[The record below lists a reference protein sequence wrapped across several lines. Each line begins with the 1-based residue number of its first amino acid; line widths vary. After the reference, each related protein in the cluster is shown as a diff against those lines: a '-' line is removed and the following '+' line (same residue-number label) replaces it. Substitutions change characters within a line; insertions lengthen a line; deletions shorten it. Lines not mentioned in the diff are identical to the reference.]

1 MIPKDSQV
9 FIVDDDADIRE
20 AIATLVTQLGLT
32 AIGFES
38 AEAFLAGY
46 QGERPACVVTDVR
59 MLGMTGLEL
68 QQELNLRGLCLP
80 VIVLTAHADTPT
92 TVRAMKQGAFT
103 LLDKP
108 CRDSELWDAI
118 RSALEEDVGR
128 MEDDQRQRELEVR
141 LRLLTTG
148 EREVLDLLLAGEANK
163 VIAQKL
169 DLGLRTVEARRQSLL
184 KKFDVDSLAEL
195 IPLVLLARQRAARI

>member
-1 MIPKDSQV
+1 MIPRDSQV

-20 AIATLVTQLGLT
+20 AISTLVMQLGLSAT
-32 AIGFES
+32 GFES

-46 QGERPACVVTDVR
+46 NGERPACVVTDVR

-68 QQELNLRGLCLP
+68 QVELNQRGLMLP

-108 CRDSELWDAI
+108 CRDSELWEAI
-118 RSALEEDVGR
+118 RSALEEDVER
-128 MEDDQRQRELEVR
+128 MTQDFRQRELQGR
-141 LRLLTTG
+141 LATLTPG
-148 EREVLDLLLAGEANK
+148 ERDVLDLLMDGEANK

-169 DLGLRTVEARRQSLL
+169 DLGLRTVEARRQSAL
-184 KKFDVDSLAEL
+184 KKFNVDSLAEL
-195 IPLVLLARQRAARI
+195 IPLVLLARRGSTRN

>member
-1 MIPKDSQV
+1 MIPKESRV
-9 FIVDDDADIRE
+9 FIVDDDGDIRE
-20 AIATLVTQLGLT
+20 AIATLVTQLGLAAT
-32 AIGFES
+32 GFES
-38 AEAFLAGY
+38 AEAFLDGY
-46 QGERPACVVTDVR
+46 RGERPACVVTDVR

-68 QQELNLRGLCLP
+68 QVELSRRGLLLP

-108 CRDSELWDAI
+108 CRDSELWEAI
-118 RSALEEDVGR
+118 RSALQEDVER
-128 MEDDQRQRELEVR
+128 MRLDTRQRELQGR
-141 LRLLTTG
+141 LALLTPG
-148 EREVLDLLLAGEANK
+148 EQDVLDLLMEGEANK

-184 KKFDVDSLAEL
+184 KKFEVDSLAEL
-195 IPLVLLARQRAARI
+195 IPLVLLARQGPVRN

>member
-9 FIVDDDADIRE
+9 FIVDDDGDVRE
-20 AIATLVTQLGLT
+20 AIAALVTQLGLAAT
-32 AIGFES
+32 GFDS
-38 AEAFLAGY
+38 AEAFLSGY
-46 QGERPACVVTDVR
+46 RGERPACVVTDVR

-68 QQELNLRGLCLP
+68 QVELGRLGLHLP

-108 CRDSELWDAI
+108 CRDSELWEAI
-118 RSALEEDVGR
+118 RTALEQDV
-128 MEDDQRQRELEVR
+128 EQVR
-141 LRLLTTG
+141 LDARRQELQGHLALLTPG
-148 EREVLDLLLAGEANK
+148 EQDVLDLLMEGEANK

-184 KKFDVDSLAEL
+184 KKFEVDSLAEL
-195 IPLVLLARQRAARI
+195 IPLVLLARQAAVRN

>member
-38 AEAFLAGY
+38 AEAFLDGY

-68 QQELNLRGLCLP
+68 QQELNARGLCLP

-118 RSALEEDVGR
+118 RSALEEDVSR
-128 MEDDQRQRELEVR
+128 MGDDQRQRELEVR
-141 LRLLTTG
+141 LSLLTAG

-184 KKFDVDSLAEL
+184 KKFEVDSLAEL